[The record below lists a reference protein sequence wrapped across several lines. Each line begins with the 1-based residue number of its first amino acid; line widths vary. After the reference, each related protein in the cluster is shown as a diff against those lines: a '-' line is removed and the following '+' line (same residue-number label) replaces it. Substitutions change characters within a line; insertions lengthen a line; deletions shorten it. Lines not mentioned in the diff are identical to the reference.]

1 MSTIY
6 RNGVKYGGSGGGDT
20 SDYTQLTNL
29 PEVNGVTLTG
39 DKSSADLGLASAPTI
54 LTQTLTAGQ
63 TGLTFTSVAIRT
75 DSFMDIYTD
84 TLGVN
89 PTGVTS
95 VSGSITLTFDAQSS
109 DIVVAVI
116 IRNLETV

>member
-6 RNGVKYGGSGGGDT
+6 RNGVKYGGSGGGT

-29 PEVNGVTLTG
+29 PEVNGVVLTG

>member
-6 RNGVKYGGSGGGDT
+6 RNGVKYCGSGGGT

-29 PEVNGVTLTG
+29 PSVNNVTLTG
-39 DKSSADLGLASAPTI
+39 NKTSADLGLANAPTV

-63 TGLTFTSVAIRT
+63 TGLTFSSASILAN
-75 DSFMDIYTD
+75 SIIDIYTD

-95 VSGSITLTFDAQSS
+95 VSGSVTLTFDAQVSNVVVKV
-109 DIVVAVI
+109 IV
-116 IRNLETV
+116 NNY

>member
-6 RNGVKYGGSGGGDT
+6 RNGVKYGGSGGGGT

-29 PEVNGVTLTG
+29 PEVNGVILTG

-63 TGLTFTSVAIRT
+63 TGLTFSSVAIRT

-95 VSGSITLTFDAQSS
+95 VSGSVTLTFDAQSS
-109 DIVVAVI
+109 DVVVAVI
-116 IRNLETV
+116 IRNLETT